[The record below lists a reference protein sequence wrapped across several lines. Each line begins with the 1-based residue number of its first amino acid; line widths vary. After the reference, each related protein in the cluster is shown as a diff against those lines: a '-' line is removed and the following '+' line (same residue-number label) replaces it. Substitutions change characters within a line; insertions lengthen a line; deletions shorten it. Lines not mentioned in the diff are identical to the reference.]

1 MNILKI
7 IDMGISR
14 KLAVDNLKLAVLMSL
29 LAFIGSFSSILIFEI
44 ILLIFCNEKIFFIES
59 IYSLIIAT
67 GIVFILKFTVKRE
80 RLVSDINKIKQKID
94 PYSFPSG
101 HVSRIFAAVSPFYNL
116 LPVTIITFI
125 LGFLVSIARISK
137 GYHYF
142 SDCLVG
148 AFTGIISSVLAK
160 IALKTI
166 ATILF

>member
-7 IDMGISR
+7 IDTIISK
-14 KLAVDNLKLAVLMSL
+14 KLAADNFKLSILISL
-29 LAFIGSFSSILIFEI
+29 LSFIGSFSSILIFLI
-44 ILLIFCNEKIFFIES
+44 ILLIFCNKKVLIES
-59 IYSLIIAT
+59 FCSLIFAT

-80 RLVSDINKIKQKID
+80 RRTSDTNKIKQKID

-101 HVSRIFAAVSPFYNL
+101 HISRIFAAVSPFYNL
-116 LPVTIITFI
+116 LPAIIITFI

-142 SDCLVG
+142 SDCLIG

-160 IALKTI
+160 IVLKTI
-166 ATILF
+166 LTIMF